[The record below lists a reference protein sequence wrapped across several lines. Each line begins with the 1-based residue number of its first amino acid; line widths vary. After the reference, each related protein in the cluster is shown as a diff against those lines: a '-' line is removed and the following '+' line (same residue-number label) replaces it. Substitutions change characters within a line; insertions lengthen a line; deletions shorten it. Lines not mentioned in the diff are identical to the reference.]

1 MKNTNQI
8 TNTQGSRLLFQVSNS
23 AWTLS
28 QISCPYEP
36 PDGVPMGNKYSLEAV
51 ATELK
56 SLLDKNV
63 LFLKECVGPETEK
76 AMPTQWLS
84 LSSSWRASTSSWR
97 KRRERCFWEQGSS
110 GDRRNGCSPRF
121 IVQRKGYLHQ
131 RRSGD
136 CALSLQMVGVNSTED
151 WGFFVLFYFY
161 EGAELLC
168 QGLRESKMIL
178 AILGRAK
185 VANKIQLIN
194 KCWTE
199 SMKIVIVGGLA
210 CTFFK

>member
-1 MKNTNQI
+1 
-8 TNTQGSRLLFQVSNS
+8 
-23 AWTLS
+23 
-28 QISCPYEP
+28 
-36 PDGVPMGNKYSLEAV
+36 MGNKYSLEAV

-56 SLLDKNV
+56 SLVDKNV

-97 KRRERCFWEQGSS
+97 KRRERCFCEQGSS
-110 GDRRNGCSPRF
+110 GDRRKGCSPRF

-136 CALSLQMVGVNSTED
+136 CALSLQMVG
-151 WGFFVLFYFY
+151 
-161 EGAELLC
+161 AELLC

-185 VANKIQLIN
+185 VGNKIQLIN

-199 SMKIVIVGGLA
+199 SVKIVILLTWMGLDSGIDSSLRLAPAEQIGNHSLIDAVVKVTPRGCSTVVDSGGTA
-210 CTFFK
+210 AVTHCQMEQRMRSA